1 MIKKT
6 NNIFIEINI
15 IFILTFITLAEKAIL
30 LVPTIQYFI
39 ILLIFTLYLITLVSS
54 ILFKDKRESFL
65 ATFNRN
71 INKNLIVS
79 LVASTIMLVFAFI
92 YGTFLMMQVK
102 NKLYLIILLF
112 LSISSVFSIIHYNKN
127 IKLVNISKNKYQ
139 NLSFLVALVLIFLT
153 IIFTYSFPNQQILR
167 FIISLVIFIGY
178 YLSNI
183 YLLSGGD
190 IDESI

>member
-39 ILLIFTLYLITLVSS
+39 ILLIFTLYLITLVTS